1 MIKFNSFFVLFLM
14 LLCFIAGNSLFAQE
28 AQGNVF
34 VMTNF
39 ERAFPEEGSARE
51 LDSLSTLY
59 MDALYKNNEY
69 VVSYKAVRHWWG
81 HDNRDFIQ
89 IVEVKS
95 WDDITKAYEKSN
107 ELFMKAMPDKSDRD
121 KFNKAF
127 NKYFT
132 GKHSD
137 EIYREV
143 VFNK

>member
-1 MIKFNSFFVLFLM
+1 MKHLKSLSSLLFL
-14 LLCFIAGNSLFAQE
+14 LLCFAVSNSTNAQE

-39 ERAFPEEGSARE
+39 ERAFPEGGSARE
-51 LDSLSTLY
+51 LDSLSALY
-59 MDALYKNNEY
+59 MDALYKGNEY

-95 WDDITKAYEKSN
+95 WDDVTKANEKSN
-107 ELFMKAMPDKSDRD
+107 DLFMKAMPDKSDRD